1 MIRTIITPKNQNL
14 TLNIPKD
21 LIGKKLEVFVFSHNE
36 TKNIVAIENALK
48 NDKIE
53 THLASEQVLAK
64 DWLDEK
70 EDLVWKDL

>member
-14 TLNIPKD
+14 TLNIPKN
-21 LIGKKLEVFVFSHNE
+21 LIGKKLEVLVFSHNE

-53 THLASEQVLAK
+53 THLASEQVLANE
-64 DWLDEK
+64 WLNEK